1 MPPLLIS
8 FNRIL
13 RRFKRKCNTA
23 YSGDGK
29 SAISLDDKTDF
40 AIAEGCVLL
49 LFKVCITFFVKAN
62 NTVVTVILRTSCFF
76 FFCIC
81 LFGRGGGELFFV
93 GFFPPCIFKFSYF
106 IALHLVP
113 CVLSLESI
121 PQIAEYKILP
131 PQSCHS
137 LPDTNKHN
145 FHSDE
150 LQKLSVTTPQN
161 AVHLLLCHVCSLQPC
176 IYSAAAFTA
185 KSEIFGELLGGTNH
199 LEQHHSYFPYLV
211 FLPYTRKYNCNTK
224 VSLKLHCAK

>member
-76 FFCIC
+76 FFV
-81 LFGRGGGELFFV
+81 FV
-93 GFFPPCIFKFSYF
+93 YLVGVEESCFLLAFFPPVF
-106 IALHLVP
+106 L
-113 CVLSLESI
+113 
-121 PQIAEYKILP
+121 
-131 PQSCHS
+131 
-137 LPDTNKHN
+137 N
-145 FHSDE
+145 F
-150 LQKLSVTTPQN
+150 LT
-161 AVHLLLCHVCSLQPC
+161 LLLS
-176 IYSAAAFTA
+176 SW
-185 KSEIFGELLGGTNH
+185 
-199 LEQHHSYFPYLV
+199 FPV
-211 FLPYTRKYNCNTK
+211 FSHWKAYHK
-224 VSLKLHCAK
+224 

>member
-13 RRFKRKCNTA
+13 RRFKWKCNTA

-62 NTVVTVILRTSCFF
+62 NTVVTVILRTSFF
-76 FFCIC
+76 FVFVY
-81 LFGRGGGELFFV
+81 LGGVEESCFLLAC
-93 GFFPPCIFKFSYF
+93 FPPCIFKFSYF
-106 IALHLVP
+106 IALLLVP

-121 PQIAEYKILP
+121 PQIAEYKIL